1 MATITFYEKPGC
13 KGNLRQKALLEAA
26 GHTVEARSLKA
37 TAWTADALLQFL
49 GALPV
54 SDWFNRAAPA
64 VKSGE
69 IVPEHLGFEDA
80 LHLLLENPLLIR
92 RPLMQVGDERMV
104 GFDPAAV
111 DRWIGLNN
119 VELPAG
125 NIEACVHGPG
135 GHGSCG
141 SHEHEEAEH
150 AGCATH

>member
-1 MATITFYEKPGC
+1 MGWLGSGFFSEVGGKP
-13 KGNLRQKALLEAA
+13 
-26 GHTVEARSLKA
+26 S
-37 TAWTADALLQFL
+37 
-49 GALPV
+49 V
-54 SDWFNRAAPA
+54 SVAQVP
-64 VKSGE
+64 KTGE
-69 IVPEHLGFEDA
+69 VVPEA
-80 LHLLLENPLLIR
+80 LSESEALTAMCATPLLIR
-92 RPLMQVGDERMV
+92 RPLMEVGDERMV

-125 NIEACVHGPG
+125 NIEACVHGPA